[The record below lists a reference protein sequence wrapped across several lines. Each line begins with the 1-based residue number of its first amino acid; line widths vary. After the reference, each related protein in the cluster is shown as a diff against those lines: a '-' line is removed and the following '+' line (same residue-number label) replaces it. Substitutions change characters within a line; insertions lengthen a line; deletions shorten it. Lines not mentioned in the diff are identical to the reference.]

1 MKYSSNLKCFKN
13 NILDLSRY
21 KILFLGSLSASLL
34 KFMTLSSIKHHGSI
48 IGRVQS
54 LIVKSTLFLNKLLK
68 FIQTLNLTF
77 NLKTISPLYLNLNI
91 FLGGV
96 AILHFDIIFQELI
109 SFFCDFSS
117 SESSIFENVYL
128 EH

>member
-1 MKYSSNLKCFKN
+1 M
-13 NILDLSRY
+13 
-21 KILFLGSLSASLL
+21 FLGSLSASLL